1 MVEQKVFILFAV
13 GRKIEVKITVSQKYE
28 ASYTSQKAK
37 LNNSIIHHTI
47 NYCIIQHILV
57 WLNYG
62 YLLVY

>member
-47 NYCIIQHILV
+47 NYCIIR
-57 WLNYG
+57 
-62 YLLVY
+62 